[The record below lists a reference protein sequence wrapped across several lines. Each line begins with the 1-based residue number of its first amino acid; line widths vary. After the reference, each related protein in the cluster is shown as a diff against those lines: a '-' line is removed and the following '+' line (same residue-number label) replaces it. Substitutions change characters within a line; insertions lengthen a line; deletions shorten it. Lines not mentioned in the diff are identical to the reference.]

1 VLADQP
7 APRLLVM
14 GDMGETGAQAEAFH
28 REVGEYAVSRAI
40 EQVWAVGK
48 DMKAAAQAGGVQH
61 WETVEAL
68 LAEHLQAPAGIASI
82 LVKGSR
88 FMKMERVVRAWVD
101 MASPQGEH

>member
-1 VLADQP
+1 MRAAIDVLADQP

-48 DMKAAAQAGGVQH
+48 DMKAAAQMNGMQ
-61 WETVEAL
+61 
-68 LAEHLQAPAGIASI
+68 
-82 LVKGSR
+82 
-88 FMKMERVVRAWVD
+88 
-101 MASPQGEH
+101 